1 MLPHCGLDNY
11 NLKEIKSEFMK
22 TLYVSDMDGT
32 LLGPDS
38 RVSRETAEI
47 VSGLSRRGTAIT
59 VATARTP
66 ATVDVLL
73 EDTYTSIPAI
83 VMTGAAL
90 WDRERR
96 RYLRPVLMDGS
107 VAAEVVAAFA
117 AEGVDPFVYDLGDG
131 ERLNVYHRS
140 EMNRQERHFYEE
152 RRHLEGK
159 RFVLGDSRELT
170 VPSASTIL
178 VFGMGEAVRVEAVA
192 ERLRGVDGVSVSCY
206 RDIFNHDV
214 ANIEVFGAGVSKAE
228 AIKWLAGHIGA
239 ERITVYGDNLNDLP
253 MFGIADEAVAVAN
266 AMPEVIAAADRVIGP
281 NSESSVARDIRR
293 LAGGC

>member
-11 NLKEIKSEFMK
+11 NLKEFKSEFMK

-32 LLGPDS
+32 LLGTDS

-47 VSGLSRRGTAIT
+47 VSGLSRCGTAIT

-96 RYLRPVLMDGS
+96 RYLRPVLMDGY
-107 VAAEVVAAFA
+107 VASEVVAAFA

-192 ERLRGVDGVSVSCY
+192 ERLRGVDEIGRASC
-206 RDIFNHDV
+206 R
-214 ANIEVFGAGVSKAE
+214 
-228 AIKWLAGHIGA
+228 
-239 ERITVYGDNLNDLP
+239 ERV
-253 MFGIADEAVAVAN
+253 
-266 AMPEVIAAADRVIGP
+266 
-281 NSESSVARDIRR
+281 
-293 LAGGC
+293 